1 MNRIND
7 LRTRREDRIE
17 GPFRTLTKP
26 ASSSTSTLSVAF
38 APPESRRGE
47 GGKEGEKEGEK
58 GKSGPSPARKGDEGR
73 DDVPRCLPQGNTK
86 GRNGY
91 LTTPGGE
98 IPRGLRSCSQFPP
111 HQVLRAALARTVP
124 PFPFP
129 PPPPRHPR
137 ERGNAEGSSTPPPTV
152 QDPVGGSDGGDI

>member
-1 MNRIND
+1 LNRIND

-124 PFPFP
+124 PFSL
-129 PPPPRHPR
+129 PPPPRAIRGSEGTPR
-137 ERGNAEGSSTPPPTV
+137 AVLPLPPRYRT
-152 QDPVGGSDGGDI
+152 QWGDRMGDI